1 MQKPPTE
8 PGASAPILEALW
20 PGGPSAVPPIAPAAR
35 PSVLEGRTVGFLW
48 NGMFRGDE
56 IFPLLERALV
66 SLAPGA
72 RFLPPDAFG
81 PIFGGDEHAVLD
93 RLPARLRELGVDAV
107 VCGVG
112 C

>member
-1 MQKPPTE
+1 
-8 PGASAPILEALW
+8 
-20 PGGPSAVPPIAPAAR
+20 
-35 PSVLEGRTVGFLW
+35 
-48 NGMFRGDE
+48 MFRGDE

-93 RLPARLRELGVDAV
+93 RLHDCASSVSMPSSVVSAVEAPAHPP
-107 VCGVG
+107 
-112 C
+112 